1 MHLYQYLIQ
10 NDVSQTQF
18 ADKLGI
24 SQPTL
29 SRYLIGSTYPTV
41 VSAIQIERLTNG
53 KVKCHDW
60 ANLERDIKVMQHG

>member
-18 ADKLGI
+18 SDKLGV

-41 VSAIQIERLTNG
+41 VSAIRIERLTNG

-60 ANLERDIKVMQHG
+60 ANLERDLVAASNG